1 MKGWSA
7 ETARDARAESRSTPA
22 SPWPSHQPLPNRT
35 KVSCFP
41 CRTRK
46 SKCDHARPCSSC
58 VLRGTASQCADPN
71 AAAPTAKSSSEAA
84 AAAAVVAAGS
94 GSGTVTPTAMAQS
107 RSLPVSISMPSLAD
121 TGLDSES
128 RLNGGSQSKRR
139 RTEAVPCS
147 SRSHSSSLTA
157 AVGNPDH
164 EISQEMHRI
173 RQTLSRLEELLHR
186 RFPPPA
192 LLPSSPPS
200 STSTTHEY
208 NLDPTQD
215 LPGESGPPCLES
227 RTRWHHLR
235 TLLPPLI
242 DTHLMTHYLY
252 VEADWLMTCVEASR
266 FVARWKHVYTTE
278 SIAQV
283 FAVQV
288 LTLVACSALFLSD
301 NHKRTIQFA
310 VPIRSLH
317 TKLIKE
323 AISMV
328 DSMPALHSAGSE
340 AERCDM
346 IQLML
351 NISFYFRCLGKNAL
365 MARYTERA
373 VSCSMI
379 AEFDNELRPSWLGL
393 SEQQVERRRLLM
405 METAMSAKWLA
416 FHCRKEKA
424 HLPVLSFNLG
434 QAHMRHVGQLPP
446 LSAWPQSDQLVARIV
461 AAQSQKPLQDG
472 PQGTARFFASRTKSD
487 FERHLVRTYHRISC
501 SISNELPSIVQLASK
516 TEAKLLNPE
525 SLAKV
530 TKEEMREM
538 ARSTRSILARLEQW
552 HTILLPRVGV
562 GFDRILNAEV
572 TSADPVK
579 GKEMA
584 TLLMLNHA
592 NFYMTSILCRAWLL
606 LSDRLQSLHDAAKEE
621 ASEYNHPSTMVNQN
635 FLAHL
640 KQHSM
645 DHVQQTHVAWLP
657 STFLAEMEAAAL
669 ENVQRCIRSIPLI
682 RTLQAQSSSHFYAG
696 WTCQACLQAAVNLAI
711 PLIRS
716 YRRQSQG
723 FRETLF
729 AGVGTDVLRRDM
741 ITIFGA
747 VSQLSDH
754 IAARRTARIMNKAMP
769 STGIDLA
776 PSASQIIRGFTRWGG
791 EEEFED
797 AWEMEEL
804 QTQQQQEGA
813 GQMQNAAEGLALLS
827 AASASVS
834 SATSPNSNASHTSP
848 VGMAWDANTAR
859 ASNYSASNLNWH
871 SHLVP
876 FNREPYPPTCTAAG
890 VADEPTT
897 SEPMW
902 WEARLPSSFQKMP
915 TSAAA
920 AGVRS
925 ATSGAGTGQ
934 IPMSDSQLLD
944 ELLNFDPSFWQF
956 VLDGSPNSAA
966 AASA

>member
-373 VSCSMI
+373 
-379 AEFDNELRPSWLGL
+379 
-393 SEQQVERRRLLM
+393 
-405 METAMSAKWLA
+405 
-416 FHCRKEKA
+416 
-424 HLPVLSFNLG
+424 
-434 QAHMRHVGQLPP
+434 
-446 LSAWPQSDQLVARIV
+446 SDQLVARIV

>member
-1 MKGWSA
+1 MNKWLA

-22 SPWPSHQPLPNRT
+22 SPWPSHQPLPKRT

-71 AAAPTAKSSSEAA
+71 AAAPTAKSSSSAA
-84 AAAAVVAAGS
+84 AAVAAGS

-147 SRSHSSSLTA
+147 SRSHSTSLTA

-186 RFPPPA
+186 RPPPPA
-192 LLPSSPPS
+192 SSPSSPSSSSSSLSPSS

-215 LPGESGPPCLES
+215 LPGESDPPCLES

-242 DTHLMTHYLY
+242 DTHLMMHYLF
-252 VEADWLMTCVEASR
+252 VEADWLMTCVEAPR
-266 FVARWKHVYTTE
+266 FVARWKHAYTTE

-328 DSMPALHSAGSE
+328 DSMPALRSASSE

-351 NISFYFRCLGKNAL
+351 NISFYFRCLGKDVL

-373 VSCSMI
+373 
-379 AEFDNELRPSWLGL
+379 
-393 SEQQVERRRLLM
+393 
-405 METAMSAKWLA
+405 
-416 FHCRKEKA
+416 
-424 HLPVLSFNLG
+424 
-434 QAHMRHVGQLPP
+434 
-446 LSAWPQSDQLVARIV
+446 SDQFVARIV

-487 FERHLVRTYHRISC
+487 FERHFVRTYHRISC
-501 SISNELPSIVQLASK
+501 SVSNELPSIVQLASK

-538 ARSTRSILARLEQW
+538 ARSTRSILARLEEW
-552 HTILLPRVGV
+552 HTTLLPRVGV

-584 TLLMLNHA
+584 TVLMLNHA

-621 ASEYNHPSTMVNQN
+621 ASEYDHPSTMVNQN

-640 KQHSM
+640 KQRSM
-645 DHVQQTHVAWLP
+645 DHVQQTHAAWLP

-716 YRRQSQG
+716 HRRQSHG

-754 IAARRTARIMNKAMP
+754 IAARQTARIMNKAMP
-769 STGIDLA
+769 STGIDPA
-776 PSASQIIRGFTRWGG
+776 PSASQTIRGLTRWGG
-791 EEEFED
+791 EEEIEDAWKMED

-804 QTQQQQEGA
+804 QMQQQQEGA

-827 AASASVS
+827 SASASVS
-834 SATSPNSNASHTSP
+834 STSPNSNASHTSP

-859 ASNYSASNLNWH
+859 ASNHSASNLNWH

-876 FNREPYPPTCTAAG
+876 FNRESYPPTCTAAG

-897 SEPMW
+897 NEPMW
-902 WEARLPSSFQKMP
+902 WEARLPSSIQEMP

-925 ATSGAGTGQ
+925 VTSGARTGQ

-956 VLDGSPNSAA
+956 VLDGSPNGAA